1 MRRLL
6 ALVLLVAPA
15 AHAQTYKWL
24 DDTGIV
30 TYSNT
35 PPPAAKKYAS
45 SIPDRVSTYQGEP
58 SLTRVVGFTNPTPYE
73 HMQQQEWLQ
82 RQRVMAES
90 QNLDKLAAARA
101 PDPVYYS
108 RPVVFRPLPR
118 SAIHRHHLSRP

>member
-6 ALVLLVAPA
+6 ALTLLLASA

-24 DDTGIV
+24 DDTGVV

-58 SLTRVVGFTNPTPYE
+58 SLTRVVGYSTPTPYE
-73 HMQQQEWLQ
+73 GMLQQEWLQ
-82 RQRVMAES
+82 RQRLMAES
-90 QNLDKLAAARA
+90 QNLDKVIAARPA
-101 PDPVYYS
+101 EPVYYARPGFF
-108 RPVVFRPLPR
+108 RPVVLRPAPR
-118 SAIHRHHLSRP
+118 RPHRP